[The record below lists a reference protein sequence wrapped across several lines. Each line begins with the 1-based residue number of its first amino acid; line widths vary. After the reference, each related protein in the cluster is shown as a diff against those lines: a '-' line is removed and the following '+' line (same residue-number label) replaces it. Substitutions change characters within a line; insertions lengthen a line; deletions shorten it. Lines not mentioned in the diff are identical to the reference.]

1 MIQLSQEFSSLQEE
15 VKESIMTYFIRSKS
29 AQVVY
34 ILVSPISTSQ

>member
-1 MIQLSQEFSSLQEE
+1 MIQLSQGLSSSQE
-15 VKESIMTYFIRSKS
+15 VKKSIMTYFIRSKS